1 MYLCNYSV
9 GMALKVHGFID
20 EDAKLT
26 ISSHRKK
33 KYRAGI
39 YPALGGTEYQP
50 QIRNPY
56 ICYEGIQTV
65 YNCPIVL
72 EHMQGIRAIL

>member
-33 KYRAGI
+33 K
-39 YPALGGTEYQP
+39 
-50 QIRNPY
+50 
-56 ICYEGIQTV
+56 V
-65 YNCPIVL
+65 
-72 EHMQGIRAIL
+72 